1 MSAQTLLLTLRGP
14 QQAWG
19 SRSRFAT
26 RGTER
31 APTRSGVL
39 GLVAAALGMD
49 RTEPLDR
56 FDDIRFGVRID
67 RPGRVETD
75 FQTARTL
82 DGKTS
87 MPLSYRAYLADAVFV
102 AGLESTDAALIA
114 ELREALSA
122 PRYPLYLGR
131 RAFPPAGPVPA
142 DVIDASLLDALH
154 SHPWQGAAKGGRRA
168 DRQVVPAALDA
179 LVDAASDEQADLSLE
194 DVPVSFDPRRRRYAW
209 RDVRF
214 LSIPTPGVEPEADA
228 AEPGAARWSGVGAS
242 APRRG
247 FAPPAHDPMLLV
259 SDKEV

>member
-1 MSAQTLLLTLRGP
+1 MNAQTLLLTLRGP

-56 FDDIRFGVRID
+56 FDEIRFGVRID
-67 RPGRVETD
+67 RPGRIETD

-102 AGLESTDAALIA
+102 AGLESTDAALLN
-114 ELREALSA
+114 ELRDALRA

-131 RAFPPAGPVPA
+131 RAFPPAGPVPT
-142 DVIDASLLDALH
+142 DIVDTPLLEALH
-154 SHPWQGAAKGGRRA
+154 GHPWQGVSKGGQRA
-168 DRQVVPAALDA
+168 DRQVPETLDA
-179 LVDAASDEQADLSLE
+179 LVDASPDEQADLSLE

-214 LSIPTPGVEPEADA
+214 LSIPTPSTEPADLIDHASGRRGPEAS
-228 AEPGAARWSGVGAS
+228 RH
-242 APRRG
+242 G
-247 FAPPAHDPMLLV
+247 FTAPAHNPMLLV